1 MYKGRGF
8 ILKAASK
15 EYLEGNNKKKT
26 KNTLND
32 RRRNIFNKYNPVVLP
47 LLGNYKSRKDDQSGK
62 NDINLL
68 KESEINSFLLRNKAF
83 RLTWSCI
90 IDKIQK
96 EIDIQISKNLSN
108 VFEEIYSYSV
118 SNHEYLPLILMTAG
132 TNVADHEIII
142 DALSYEL
149 KKWNYNK
156 AGRRGEA
163 DIHRGNVNGE
173 SIHSSLSAT
182 AGIPHTGLNI
192 LKSLKGVDEKWGV
205 SNLSNGGEKAP
216 YLEEQ
221 NEAQKGVNHSWVS
234 TDKEEVEGKS
244 REKKRRLNGSF
255 DEFTQ
260 NESESYDE
268 NDVYLCSL
276 NSSTSNNVNA
286 AIYNIYSQL
295 YREYKTREFLAK
307 YKRKRGSNGGE
318 KYPGDVRVS
327 PRRMNSNDAEVTPLN
342 GKKRDISSCPFIP
355 NGEERSNYYNVGKSM
370 VDKHMVGKNMMSKN
384 MVSKNMVSI
393 DKLIE
398 LYRQM
403 SEIDK
408 KKEVA
413 SSGQNNINLSMEMS
427 DIYSQMNDEKEY
439 FFQAHAEVTLY
450 SEQNGYFE
458 DGRKKVRVIILIHDC
473 EYFNINVLN
482 GILNVLINLRIE
494 NKLCLS
500 VILGVST
507 PSFFFSR
514 ITTPDTQSKLR
525 IKTIDILNNKVICE
539 RVCDDLLFGDTLPFI
554 INFRTM
560 HAVKLLLHKNNQSI
574 SHLVHILYILTK
586 EFYDNN
592 LFSFLSLPMEY
603 YLGYPLVDA
612 SEGEPVTEYSPYT
625 FVRSNQKSFTDYSK
639 FDMRALHRKIICL
652 CYSANIYYAHLSFL
666 KRKYSSILVKNYFT
680 LHGKDSIVHTPTNSD
695 TELDSFTLKRKA
707 NRSSV
712 SQGNQKRKSVKGDI
726 YVGCTQ
732 PGGEGTVAK
741 EATVSVPDGDR
752 SSGHQHEF
760 EKKIKWENDNSLEE
774 SEFSWADESDPN
786 AAPMG
791 KRKKKILDRS
801 LLAWQFKASTIN
813 WWFDHP
819 FKDLVYSYENDNL
832 KSSLKGSL
840 KGSLKS
846 EIDALLDSTEE
857 KSVGNLH
864 DVESVLEI
872 NKYLCEMALPRAIL
886 QMIERKYAFN
896 IAINLINTIIKCKNE
911 YSNSI
916 KRVDYFRKLFLNFEK
931 AKWTDNRSI
940 LYIEEIY
947 KVVENDVKKCISFLI
962 DIVTPYCFKN
972 QEVLLSMLK
981 EFKNYYTSVYA
992 LVYNLEDYLFLLKE
1006 KENEKEK
1013 HLFTNDDFSRCWS
1026 SRYSFSFSVYYSLLF
1041 KLDDLIEMVRTL
1053 LSQQG
1058 VKSRSGNTASSA
1070 AADEVHREEYSP
1082 LMGHGQK
1089 ILPEKKKA
1097 YKRYLTIQN
1106 SSLKRGLK
1114 DESERK
1120 VNVEDISNSIN
1131 LFLHEYVNML
1141 LLPPLFCHP
1150 LAYEMVMHKPDK
1162 EFTDLMTRDIKTEL
1176 LQTLCYTNP
1185 YKTGSL
1191 ICSCCSFPEN
1201 TTNPDM
1207 STNIVDDGKVYL
1219 NPYYDNISSL
1229 EDLIN
1234 VYRIYER
1241 CNKTVDLYNLFILFV
1256 NVKVDGTAEGVTPS
1270 SATTSSAIPSS
1281 GTPASSP
1288 PLCTHILQ
1296 EYYLK
1301 FIIAVNTFCSFLKIL
1316 KPPNVSALLN
1326 YTEKCDNV
1334 SDDEVDED
1342 GKGGKHGGDQSI
1354 GKYISDIR
1362 KSLQGCTSKKLLFGK
1377 LYYNQ
1382 TIVSREMHLQRLLM
1396 QYNSDFRREVQ
1407 CGNEPSGKRARI

>member
-1 MYKGRGF
+1 MNNERRNTVYKGRGF
-8 ILKAASK
+8 ILKKANK
-15 EYLEGNNKKKT
+15 EYLESSNRKKT

-47 LLGNYKSRKDDQSGK
+47 LLGNYKSRQSEQSGK
-62 NDINLL
+62 NNINLL
-68 KESEINSFLLRNKAF
+68 NESEINSFLLRNKAF

-156 AGRRGEA
+156 GGRREGGGG
-163 DIHRGNVNGE
+163 IHRGTTLNGE
-173 SIHSSLSAT
+173 SVHTSVGAT
-182 AGIPHTGLNI
+182 SNTPAVPHTGLNI
-192 LKSLKGVDEKWGV
+192 LKSLRKVDEAWGE
-205 SNLSNGGEKAP
+205 SDMSSGGATTPPPE
-216 YLEEQ
+216 EEQ
-221 NEAQKGVNHSWVS
+221 RQRQDERQ
-234 TDKEEVEGKS
+234 EESVEGQS
-244 REKKRRLNGSF
+244 REKKRRLNGTF
-255 DEFTQ
+255 
-260 NESESYDE
+260 NEVTMSQFESPDE

-286 AIYNIYSQL
+286 AVYNIYGQL
-295 YREYKTREFLAK
+295 YREYKTRAFLAK
-307 YKRKRGSNGGE
+307 YKRKRGVNGDRDDYLGE
-318 KYPGDVRVS
+318 VRVS
-327 PRRMNSNDAEVTPLN
+327 PRRMGSNDSEVSPAK
-342 GKKRDISSCPFIP
+342 GKRRDISSCPFIP
-355 NGEERSNYYNVGKSM
+355 NGGEGHSNYYK
-370 VDKHMVGKNMMSKN
+370 
-384 MVSKNMVSI
+384 VSKNMVSI
-393 DKLIE
+393 DKLID

-403 SEIDK
+403 SEMDK
-408 KKEVA
+408 KKE
-413 SSGQNNINLSMEMS
+413 GGKNEGKNIAQSTMDISDLYKEMGEENE
-427 DIYSQMNDEKEY
+427 D
-439 FFQAHAEVTLY
+439 FFQTHADIELY
-450 SEQNGYFE
+450 SKQNDYFE

-482 GILNVLINLRIE
+482 GILNVLINLRTE

-514 ITTPDTQSKLR
+514 ITTPNTQSKLR

-560 HAVKLLLHKNNQSI
+560 HAIKILLHKNNQSI
-574 SHLVHILYILTK
+574 SHLVHILYVLTK

-592 LFSFLSLPMEY
+592 LFSFLSLPIEY
-603 YLGYPLVDA
+603 YLGGGFGSDFFQSNLGG
-612 SEGEPVTEYSPYT
+612 GEPATEYSPYT
-625 FVRSNQKSFTDYSK
+625 FVRSNQKSFSDYSK

-666 KRKYSSILVKNYFT
+666 KRKYSSILVQNYFT
-680 LHGKDSIVHTPTNSD
+680 LHGKDSIVHTPDNSD
-695 TELDSFTLKRKA
+695 MDVDGFTLKRRAKRGSVARA
-707 NRSSV
+707 NQANKQPNNEPNNENDKRKRNSVTVKVSSV
-712 SQGNQKRKSVKGDI
+712 EGKEEEEDPSSAHQDA
-726 YVGCTQ
+726 
-732 PGGEGTVAK
+732 GENKT
-741 EATVSVPDGDR
+741 
-752 SSGHQHEF
+752 
-760 EKKIKWENDNSLEE
+760 KWENDNTLEE
-774 SEFSWADESDPN
+774 SKFASAEGNDSS
-786 AAPMG
+786 APAME
-791 KRKKKILDRS
+791 KRKKKVLDRS
-801 LLAWQFKASTIN
+801 LLAWQFKANTIN

-819 FKDLVYSYENDNL
+819 FKDLVYSYQNEKL
-832 KSSLKGSL
+832 KSSIKT
-840 KGSLKS
+840 

-857 KSVGNLH
+857 KNMKNLH
-864 DVESVLEI
+864 DVDSVQEI
-872 NKYLCEMALPRAIL
+872 NKYLCDMALPRAIL
-886 QMIERKYAFN
+886 QLIERKYAFN
-896 IAINLINTIIKCKNE
+896 IAVNLIDTIIKCKTE

-916 KRVDYFRKLFLNFEK
+916 KRVDYFRRLFLNFEQT
-931 AKWTDNRSI
+931 KWKDNRSI

-947 KVVENDVKKCISFLI
+947 KVVESDVKKCITFLI

-972 QEVLLSMLK
+972 QEVLLHILK
-981 EFKNYYTSVYA
+981 EFKNYYTRVYA

-1006 KENEKEK
+1006 KEKEKEK
-1013 HLFTNDDFSRCWS
+1013 DLFTNDDFAKCS
-1026 SRYSFSFSVYYSLLF
+1026 SSKYSFSFSVYYSLLF
-1041 KLDDLIEMVRTL
+1041 KLDDLIEMIRTL
-1053 LSQQG
+1053 LNQQRVNSEG
-1058 VKSRSGNTASSA
+1058 GSTTTCGGDVDG
-1070 AADEVHREEYSP
+1070 EQYSPP
-1082 LMGHGQK
+1082 LMGHRQK
-1089 ILPEKKKA
+1089 VLPEKEKEKKKA

-1106 SSLKRGLK
+1106 SSLRRRLK
-1114 DESERK
+1114 DQTERR

-1131 LFLHEYVNML
+1131 LFLHEYLNML
-1141 LLPPLFCHP
+1141 LLPPMYCHP

-1162 EFTDLMTRDIKTEL
+1162 EFACLITRDIKTEV

-1201 TTNPDM
+1201 TTNSDM
-1207 STNIVDDGKVYL
+1207 NTNIVGDGKVYL
-1219 NPYYDNISSL
+1219 NPYYDNVATL

-1241 CNKTVDLYNLFILFV
+1241 CNKTVDLYTLFILFV
-1256 NVKVDGTAEGVTPS
+1256 NVKVDGIAEGTPL
-1270 SATTSSAIPSS
+1270 SS
-1281 GTPASSP
+1281 GP
-1288 PLCTHILQ
+1288 PLCTQILQ

-1326 YTEKCDNV
+1326 YTEMCDNV
-1334 SDDEVDED
+1334 SDDEVDEA
-1342 GKGGKHGGDQSI
+1342 GETSEHGGGESI

-1382 TIVSREMHLQRLLM
+1382 TIVSREMHLQRMLM
-1396 QYNSDFRREVQ
+1396 QYNADFRNEVQ
-1407 CGNEPSGKRARI
+1407 CGNEPSGKRARLQPCSGVAPN

>member
-1 MYKGRGF
+1 MNNERRSTVYKGRGF
-8 ILKAASK
+8 ILKTANK
-15 EYLEGNNKKKT
+15 EYIESSNRKKT
-26 KNTLND
+26 KSTLHD
-32 RRRNIFNKYNPVVLP
+32 RRKNIFNKYNPVVLP
-47 LLGNYKSRKDDQSGK
+47 LLGNYKSRKGEQSAK

-68 KESEINSFLLRNKAF
+68 NESEINSFLLRNKAF

-96 EIDIQISKNLSN
+96 EIDVQISKNLSN

-156 AGRRGEA
+156 GGRRGGA
-163 DIHRGNVNGE
+163 DTHRGTLNGE
-173 SIHSSLSAT
+173 SVHSPVIATSAV
-182 AGIPHTGLNI
+182 PHAGLNI
-192 LKSLKGVDEKWGV
+192 LKSLKKVDASWGE
-205 SNLSNGGEKAP
+205 SDMSSGGEKTP
-216 YLEEQ
+216 PSEGEHEEQ
-221 NEAQKGVNHSWVS
+221 MKGDHSWVS
-234 TDKEEVEGKS
+234 RNKEVEEGQS

-255 DEFTQ
+255 DEVTLNQ
-260 NESESYDE
+260 LESHDE

-295 YREYKTREFLAK
+295 YREYKTRAFLAK
-307 YKRKRGSNGGE
+307 YRKKRGSNGGE
-318 KYPGDVRVS
+318 NYPGEVRVS
-327 PRRMNSNDAEVTPLN
+327 PRRMNSNDAGVN
-342 GKKRDISSCPFIP
+342 SSSGKKRDISSCPFIP
-355 NGEERSNYYNVGKSM
+355 NGEGHSTYHK
-370 VDKHMVGKNMMSKN
+370 
-384 MVSKNMVSI
+384 VSKNMVSI

-398 LYRQM
+398 LYKQM

-408 KKEVA
+408 KREVSKNGEKNTA
-413 SSGQNNINLSMEMS
+413 RSIGMC
-427 DIYSQMNDEKEY
+427 DIYSQMGEESDD
-439 FFQAHAEVTLY
+439 FFPADAEISLY

-494 NKLCLS
+494 SRLCLS

-525 IKTIDILNNKVICE
+525 IKTIDILNNRIICE

-554 INFRTM
+554 VNFRTM
-560 HAVKLLLHKNNQSI
+560 HAIKLLLHKNNQSI

-592 LFSFLSLPMEY
+592 LFSFLSLPMGY
-603 YLGYPLVDA
+603 YLGDHLCGDIGSNLQGSFSGDDP
-612 SEGEPVTEYSPYT
+612 PTEYSPYT
-625 FVRSNQKSFTDYSK
+625 FVRSNQKSFSDYAK

-666 KRKYSSILVKNYFT
+666 RRKYSSILVQNYFT

-695 TELDSFTLKRKA
+695 AEMDNFTLKRKA
-707 NRSSV
+707 NRGSV
-712 SQGNQKRKSVKGDI
+712 SNTNHSGKTVKAD
-726 YVGCTQ
+726 
-732 PGGEGTVAK
+732 
-741 EATVSVPDGDR
+741 VSVGYTQSGGDQTVPVGR
-752 SSGHQHEF
+752 KDPSNTHQHGYE
-760 EKKIKWENDNSLEE
+760 EQTKWENDNTFDASQ
-774 SEFSWADESDPN
+774 FSCAEGSDPS
-786 AAPMG
+786 APPMG
-791 KRKKKILDRS
+791 KKKKKNAR
-801 LLAWQFKASTIN
+801 QK
-813 WWFDHP
+813 HP
-819 FKDLVYSYENDNL
+819 RVAVQGEHNKLVDLVYSYKNEKL
-832 KSSLKGSL
+832 GS
-840 KGSLKS
+840 SLKS

-857 KSVGNLH
+857 KNISNLY
-864 DVESVLEI
+864 DVESVQEV
-872 NKYLCEMALPRAIL
+872 NKYLCEVALPRAIL
-886 QMIERKYAFN
+886 QLIERKYAFN
-896 IAINLINTIIKCKNE
+896 IAVNLIDTIIRCKNE

-916 KRVDYFRKLFLNFEK
+916 KRVDYFRRLFLNFEK
-931 AKWTDNRSI
+931 TKWKDNKSI

-947 KVVENDVKKCISFLI
+947 KVVENDIKKCISFLI

-972 QEVLLSMLK
+972 QEVLLGMLK
-981 EFKNYYTSVYA
+981 EFKNYYTGVYA

-1006 KENEKEK
+1006 KEKEKEK
-1013 HLFTNDDFSRCWS
+1013 DLFTNDDFAKCSS

-1041 KLDDLIEMVRTL
+1041 KLDDLIEMLRTFL
-1053 LSQQG
+1053 TQQRINSNG
-1058 VKSRSGNTASSA
+1058 GNTTGAGRG
-1070 AADEVHREEYSP
+1070 DDVDRETYSP
-1082 LMGHGQK
+1082 LVGHRQK
-1089 ILPEKKKA
+1089 GASEKKKA

-1106 SSLKRGLK
+1106 SSLKGRLK
-1114 DESERK
+1114 DDTERR

-1131 LFLHEYVNML
+1131 LFLHEYLNML

-1201 TTNPDM
+1201 TTNADM
-1207 STNIVDDGKVYL
+1207 STNIVGDGKVYL
-1219 NPYYDNISSL
+1219 NPYYDNVSTL

-1256 NVKVDGTAEGVTPS
+1256 NVKVDGTADGVAPSVVPS
-1270 SATTSSAIPSS
+1270 SEA
-1281 GTPASSP
+1281 
-1288 PLCTHILQ
+1288 PLCTQILQ

-1326 YTEKCDNV
+1326 YTEKCDNI
-1334 SDDEVDED
+1334 SDDEADEE
-1342 GKGGKHGGDQSI
+1342 GSLNRGDHHNGDESI

-1396 QYNSDFRREVQ
+1396 QNNTDFRSEVQ
-1407 CGNEPSGKRARI
+1407 CGNEPSGKRVRF